1 MYCRHR
7 LRTWGCKIVDYERFI
22 CELCFA
28 NDSFAVGKY
37 ICCERSDCD
46 RKNIVMKR
54 IGRKGL
60 FVFGLMIVT
69 GLVASGSFFS
79 ALLPNKKKT
88 MRISNLTIV
97 HILPLTWSRADKP
110 PYSALISGFE
120 HLLGINME
128 KTDFQRHF
136 SIISP

>member
-1 MYCRHR
+1 
-7 LRTWGCKIVDYERFI
+7 
-22 CELCFA
+22 
-28 NDSFAVGKY
+28 
-37 ICCERSDCD
+37 
-46 RKNIVMKR
+46 MKR

-136 SIISP
+136 SILSPELCFFSWIRAEIRIKYAFQTRIEILYRR